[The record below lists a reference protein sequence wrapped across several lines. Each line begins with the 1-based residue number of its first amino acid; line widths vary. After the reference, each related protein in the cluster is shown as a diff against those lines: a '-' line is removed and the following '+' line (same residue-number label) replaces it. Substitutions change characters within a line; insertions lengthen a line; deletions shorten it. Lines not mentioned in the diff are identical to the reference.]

1 MSRLQRSFSR
11 GSWPD
16 TMRASLLTV
25 RQVGQAIRCR
35 CNAQFSTS
43 TAFNRSMSTGSGKS
57 FTMFGPNGGT
67 IGGPLEGIIP
77 RLASDLFAQL
87 AAMKAK
93 GCVATVAATY
103 IEVYREDL
111 RDLWDAG
118 EGKPSVDTDGD
129 GVADAVGAFSG
140 AADEPRIRNL
150 PNGTIQLDGATRQVI
165 KRCGWSGDQSLAWTH
180 TDVCMHCFAATRDS
194 ASCWMWGGSVV
205 SRAPPR

>member
-1 MSRLQRSFSR
+1 
-11 GSWPD
+11 
-16 TMRASLLTV
+16 
-25 RQVGQAIRCR
+25 
-35 CNAQFSTS
+35 
-43 TAFNRSMSTGSGKS
+43 
-57 FTMFGPNGGT
+57 MFGPNGGT
-67 IGGPLEGIIP
+67 IGGPLEGIVP

-93 GCVATVAATY
+93 RCEATVEATY
-103 IEVYREDL
+103 VEVYREEL

-165 KRCGWSGDQSLAWTH
+165 KRCGYKLRVGINLLHGPILTFAS
-180 TDVCMHCFAATRDS
+180 HCFAATRDS
-194 ASCWMWGGSVV
+194 ASCWMWGESVE
-205 SRAPPR
+205 SPAPPR